1 MWDFS
6 SGLLSFKVSSD
17 LGNLNS
23 SDYSYL
29 LKDFKTP
36 PNETFFDSDN
46 FNGTT
51 YCFF

>member
-23 SDYSYL
+23 AVIHIFL
-29 LKDFKTP
+29 LK
-36 PNETFFDSDN
+36 
-46 FNGTT
+46 
-51 YCFF
+51 